1 MSSTNPISIRVL
13 IIDDHQIIRKAFV
26 NALSAEK
33 DFQIVAETDN
43 GESALLLARSV
54 QPDVIIMDV
63 GFPKMMG
70 IDIARKILAEN
81 PKIKV
86 IGMSLYDDTEMIQ
99 QIKDAGV
106 IAYFNKGN
114 AFERIFE
121 IIRNTVCKY

>member
-106 IAYFNKGN
+106 VAYFNKGN

-121 IIRNTVCKY
+121 IIRNAVCKY